1 MQEFYLEGEGV
12 VRSLRELSS
21 FPFGKLVEKLFL
33 SLLCKFARS
42 VSLTVQNSRPSG
54 CAQNIECLCRL
65 FIHGTIFRV
74 RRLEN
79 EEACSYDCCAAGCFD
94 AFKLFGHHAEFI
106 NGSTENGT
114 YSVDVALEG
123 GTGRAKILSPAE
135 LVVKDGVLV
144 VTVTWSSKNYDYMIV
159 NDVKYMNLTPGKN
172 SSFSFPIKELGK
184 PIDVI
189 GDSVAMS
196 KPHEI
201 EYKLTFTLSK

>member
-1 MQEFYLEGEGV
+1 MKKLV
-12 VRSLRELSS
+12 LMTVLLMLCVLVLSS
-21 FPFGKLVEKLFL
+21 F
-33 SLLCKFARS
+33 
-42 VSLTVQNSRPSG
+42 SG
-54 CAQNIECLCRL
+54 ISDNI
-65 FIHGTIFRV
+65 I
-74 RRLEN
+74 
-79 EEACSYDCCAAGCFD
+79 SD
-94 AFKLFGHHAEFI
+94 
-106 NGSTENGT
+106 GT

-135 LVVKDGVLV
+135 LVVKDGMLV
-144 VTVTWSSKNYDYMIV
+144 VTITWSSKNYDYMIV

-172 SSFSFPIKELGK
+172 SSFSFPINELGK

>member
-1 MQEFYLEGEGV
+1 MKKYVLMTAVLLGV
-12 VRSLRELSS
+12 LMLSS
-21 FPFGKLVEKLFL
+21 F
-33 SLLCKFARS
+33 
-42 VSLTVQNSRPSG
+42 SG
-54 CAQNIECLCRL
+54 ISDNI
-65 FIHGTIFRV
+65 I
-74 RRLEN
+74 
-79 EEACSYDCCAAGCFD
+79 SD
-94 AFKLFGHHAEFI
+94 
-106 NGSTENGT
+106 GT